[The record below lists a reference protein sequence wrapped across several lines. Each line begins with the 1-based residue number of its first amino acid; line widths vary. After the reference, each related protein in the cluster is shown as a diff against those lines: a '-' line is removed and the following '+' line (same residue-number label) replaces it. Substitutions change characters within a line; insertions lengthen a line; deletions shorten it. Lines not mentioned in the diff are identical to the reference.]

1 MSILLDPTFLVVA
14 FGHLIVDILNGQ
26 RAVLLTYWSTEL
38 GFSNATLAL
47 IATIAVWVTAP
58 SQVVFGWLTDRFG
71 KTRLMVTGGIFW
83 ICGFTAAALFLPTML
98 AIPCLVLASFG
109 SATFH
114 PAGAA
119 AASLRGLVHLQGRE
133 TTAASFFFLFGST
146 GAFLGPIIGGTLLAA
161 DGPVGLIYLA
171 VLALPVGLAVLW
183 RMDSSRKNMAFN
195 KTSMAPR
202 KPRLVVPMSYLISLG
217 VITLCESWVLQN
229 MGTFIPKY
237 LSDQGQ
243 TAATYGLVAGLMMGG
258 AALGNVVGAFMADR
272 IGKQR
277 VVLIMFFASSLPIL
291 LLSFIKLSLLFY
303 ALVVLGGFLI
313 GAVDTV
319 LIVLAQQCIDGGAAL
334 ASGLILAFMFC
345 SGSLGSLLSGFLID
359 RLGYAF
365 LFQSMTGLAVIGS
378 LLSLLLVK
386 FAPAKTPQVAPAQD

>member
-1 MSILLDPTFLVVA
+1 
-14 FGHLIVDILNGQ
+14 
-26 RAVLLTYWSTEL
+26 VLLTYWSTEL

-47 IATIAVWVTAP
+47 IATAAVWVTAP
-58 SQVVFGWLTDRFG
+58 SQIAFGWLADRFG
-71 KTRLMVTGGIFW
+71 KTRLMVAGGILW
-83 ICGFTAAALFLPTML
+83 ICGFTAAALFLPVSL
-98 AIPCLVLASFG
+98 AIPCLIMASFG

-119 AASLRGLVHLQGRE
+119 SATLRGMVHLQGRE
-133 TTAASFFFLFGST
+133 TTAASFFVLFGSI
-146 GAFLGPIIGGTLLAA
+146 GSFLGPIIGGALLASY
-161 DGPVGLIYLA
+161 GPPGLIYLA
-171 VLALPVGLAVLW
+171 AVALPIGLVALWQLRTPQKNTITKKAEIAAAV
-183 RMDSSRKNMAFN
+183 
-195 KTSMAPR
+195 R
-202 KPRLVVPMSYLISLG
+202 KPHLIVPIPYLVSLG
-217 VITLCESWVLQN
+217 VITLCEAWVLQN

-237 LSDQGQ
+237 LSDLGQ

-277 VVLIMFFASSLPIL
+277 VVLTMFFASSIPLL
-291 LLSFIKLSLLFY
+291 LLSFVKLSLLFY

-319 LIVLAQQCIDGGAAL
+319 LIVLAQQCIADGAAL
-334 ASGLILAFMFC
+334 ASGMILAFMFC

-359 RLGYAF
+359 RWGFPF
-365 LFQSMTGLAVIGS
+365 LFQSMTALAVIGS

-386 FAPAKTPQVAPAQD
+386 FAPVKTALVAPVQN